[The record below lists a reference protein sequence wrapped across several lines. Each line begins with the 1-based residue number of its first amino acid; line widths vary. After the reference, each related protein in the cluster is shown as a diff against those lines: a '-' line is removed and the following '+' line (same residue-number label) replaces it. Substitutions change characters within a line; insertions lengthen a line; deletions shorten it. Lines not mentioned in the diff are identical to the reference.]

1 MSDELKY
8 DENSPRVKEG
18 VMKNMLLIG
27 CISISMIFIGLS
39 SGYLVTRADNFWVKI
54 TPPTWF
60 YISTLFVVLA
70 SITFHFSYK
79 SAQKNNN
86 KNLKSF
92 LCLTFLF
99 GGMFVYSQFKG
110 WGQLKD
116 TGNFMVGNIMSKSIY
131 ADEYAVGIDGEM
143 LDYDGVD
150 YLLYGKP
157 LEKDNYEKLVA
168 YCREIEQTERETH
181 IYKLDD
187 FPQFSIFKKIGEEF
201 VQLEYAQNQFYA
213 THNGERHLMSIDNNV
228 RELQQFARNI
238 AEERGDFMLVGRYGE
253 DFAIQ
258 YAGEELT
265 YKNRVLAH
273 STGPLSDEEML
284 DLELSRNSASSYVY
298 IISGMHL
305 LHLFGGILYLLV
317 LLTKA
322 LRNKYNSDNYL
333 KIKGGAIYWHFL
345 GGLWIYLF
353 LFFIFI
359 H

>member
-60 YISTLFVVLA
+60 YISSLFVLLA
-70 SITFHFSYK
+70 SVTFHFAYK
-79 SAQKNNN
+79 GAQNDNQKT
-86 KNLKSF
+86 LKRF
-92 LCLTFLF
+92 LLLTAIL
-99 GGMFVYSQFKG
+99 GGAFVYSQFKG
-110 WGQLKD
+110 YSQLRKE
-116 TGNFMVGNIMSKSIY
+116 GNSVVGNIMSKSLY
-131 ADEYAVGIDGEM
+131 GDEYAVGIDGEM
-143 LDYDGVD
+143 LDYDGID
-150 YLLYGKP
+150 YLMYGKP
-157 LEKDNYEKLVA
+157 LEEDRYKKMVA
-168 YCREIEQTERETH
+168 YCKEIERTDRHKH
-181 IYKLDD
+181 IYNLDG
-187 FPQFSIFKKIGEEF
+187 FPEFSIFKKMGDEF

-213 THNGERHLMSIDNNV
+213 MHNGELHLISIDYNA

-238 AEERGDFMLVGRYGE
+238 AKERGDFMLVGKYGV
-253 DFAIQ
+253 DYTIQ
-258 YAGEELT
+258 YAGEELE
-265 YKNRVLAH
+265 YKDRKLFH

-298 IISGMHL
+298 IISFMHL
-305 LHLFGGILYLLV
+305 LHLLGGMVYLLV
-317 LLTKA
+317 ILTKA
-322 LRNKYNSDNYL
+322 LRNNYNSDNYL